1 MFLCSFLFLL
11 HRDGVNED
19 RQGQKDPN
27 TLSWRATLLPPL
39 CLHYGKSMLGKN
51 TEHLSHIYSL
61 ALWAGK
67 QHDGWHENFLE
78 APPFSLSSPFCHLTS
93 LTHQQTVIRPTHVLT
108 AIPLPSSSEQP
119 CNLLQSQGN
128 LRAFGRTQLFSFQ
141 LSVSLPAARM
151 NISGISVSI
160 GPCPFSGQVIAAQ
173 KQLNWH
179 LEEQIYLTGVN
190 SCSSPI

>member
-27 TLSWRATLLPPL
+27 TLSWRATLLRPL

-93 LTHQQTVIRPTHVLT
+93 LTHQQSYAPHMSWQQFHCPALLSSLATCCRARATWGLLEGHSFS
-108 AIPLPSSSEQP
+108 PS
-119 CNLLQSQGN
+119 N
-128 LRAFGRTQLFSFQ
+128 
-141 LSVSLPAARM
+141 SVS
-151 NISGISVSI
+151 
-160 GPCPFSGQVIAAQ
+160 PFQQPGWTSLAFQ
-173 KQLNWH
+173 
-179 LEEQIYLTGVN
+179 YLLVPFLSQDRWLLLRN
-190 SCSSPI
+190 S